1 MNLLFYFSLLIWGI
15 ESFSTAYITI
25 CAVVFSLYFI
35 TLTVFGGVKVA
46 LISLVFD
53 LIPMGIFIWLGCPIV
68 PVVIV
73 TFVMH
78 LIALFVFYKLVMDDV
93 LYSSG
98 LFEELLGGLELL
110 GLIPRA
116 VVVVL
121 DLLGMI
127 LTLVYVL

>member
-35 TLTVFGGVKVA
+35 ILTAVGGMQIA
-46 LISLVFD
+46 LISLPFD
-53 LIPMGIFIWLGCPIV
+53 IIPMGVFVCLGCPVV

-78 LIALFVFYKLVMDDV
+78 IIVLIIFKVAIDDLSNSFGFLGKMLATPGDYALKALT
-93 LYSSG
+93 
-98 LFEELLGGLELL
+98 
-110 GLIPRA
+110 
-116 VVVVL
+116 VVL
-121 DLLGMI
+121 FFDLLGMI
-127 LTLVYVL
+127 LALGYVL

>member
-35 TLTVFGGVKVA
+35 TMTVFGGMQIA
-46 LISLVFD
+46 LISLAFD
-53 LIPMGIFIWLGCPIV
+53 LIPMGIFIWLGCPVV

-78 LIALFVFYKLVMDDV
+78 IIVLIIFMVTMHDISNSFGFLGEIF
-93 LYSSG
+93 
-98 LFEELLGGLELL
+98 GGL
-110 GLIPRA
+110 GFFALIPRA

-127 LTLVYVL
+127 LALVYVL

>member
-53 LIPMGIFIWLGCPIV
+53 LIPMGIFIWLGCPVV
-68 PVVIV
+68 PIVIV

-78 LIALFVFYKLVMDDV
+78 IIVLIIFKVAIDDLSNSFGFLGKMLATPGDYALKALT
-93 LYSSG
+93 
-98 LFEELLGGLELL
+98 
-110 GLIPRA
+110 
-116 VVVVL
+116 VVL
-121 DLLGMI
+121 FFDLLGMI
-127 LTLVYVL
+127 LALGYVL

>member
-46 LISLVFD
+46 LLSLVFD
-53 LIPMGIFIWLGCPIV
+53 LIPMGIFIWLGCPVV

-78 LIALFVFYKLVMDDV
+78 IIVFIIFKVAIDDLSNSFGFLGKMLATQGDYALKALT
-93 LYSSG
+93 
-98 LFEELLGGLELL
+98 
-110 GLIPRA
+110 
-116 VVVVL
+116 VVL
-121 DLLGMI
+121 FFDLLGMI
-127 LTLVYVL
+127 LALGYVL